1 MVFIFGYYTFPG
13 IGKMCFTK
21 GNDWTLNTF
30 QRQVNLVAI
39 YKGNIRNKTNS
50 LSGFGKYYVLPTVTT
65 EKSFCGMNWTIA
77 SILSKMKLTL

>member
-13 IGKMCFTK
+13 KGKMCFMK

-39 YKGNIRNKTNS
+39 YKGNIRNKTNTTQKPRW
-50 LSGFGKYYVLPTVTT
+50 FWKVLCITYCDHSKVFLWN
-65 EKSFCGMNWTIA
+65 ELDNYINSF
-77 SILSKMKLTL
+77 